1 MNKNEEYLKFWINVK
16 NKHDDIIE
24 DYNNLS
30 DENKCRVDNV
40 KKMLLN
46 AQNISEIIQIL
57 NCQLK

>member
-16 NKHDDIIE
+16 NKHDEIIE

>member
-16 NKHDDIIE
+16 NKYDEIIE